1 MGIPTPSLMYRYR
14 LLVGLA
20 TLEGFP
26 KRISVLLWELGAM
39 GNGQWGTRGPLWGL
53 GAMGSGEWEVGK
65 NLAR

>member
-26 KRISVLLWELGAM
+26 KRISVLLWELGA
-39 GNGQWGTRGPLWGL
+39 NGEWGV
-53 GAMGSGEWEVGK
+53 GSGEKFGS
-65 NLAR
+65 LMS